1 MVVVKKVEYTEAVM
15 VESMGM
21 VMEAVEVVVDSET
34 PLALKAEVRELEMA
48 KSQHLQQRQAM
59 FKEISE
65 RIQSSVGNELDQLA
79 NKLDIVAG
87 SALEV
92 LICHHILAEKH
103 NKLIGYSRILEKGN
117 LYSNYSSIGRV
128 LVDNKER
135 GHKVGEKIVKF
146 SIKIIKQKYKEA
158 PIKISAQ
165 TYLLDFYK
173 KLGFHHK
180 GRDYLEDGIPH
191 SSMYL
196 E

>member
-1 MVVVKKVEYTEAVM
+1 MIKLSCYDFSSLSNVQLYKILRLRSKIFV
-15 VESMGM
+15 
-21 VMEAVEVVVDSET
+21 
-34 PLALKAEVRELEMA
+34 LEQKCLYQDM
-48 KSQHLQQRQAM
+48 
-59 FKEISE
+59 
-65 RIQSSVGNELDQLA
+65 D
-79 NKLDIVAG
+79 KLDYKA
-87 SALEV
+87 
-92 LICHHILAEKH
+92 HHILAEKH

-173 KLGFHHK
+173 KIGFHHK